1 MACLVVSGCA
11 TNDGVQ
17 RPKKIDVSNL
27 VKTKQGTYKLVSEKE
42 INNDASVSKGN
53 ALETQQPPKEISIP
67 LPAKGETSSIKI
79 GKLNYKVEV
88 VNKKSS
94 ISAKNDTRISDE
106 IPQGEVVILSPMTE
120 EKSGAKVDWSALVL
134 YWIVI
139 AWLCSVMWII
149 WKAFSAAKKTSK
161 NPFVQKEKDPQ
172 PEAENPEEPK
182 KD

>member
-1 MACLVVSGCA
+1 MACLAVSGCA

-17 RPKKIDVSNL
+17 KPKKIDVSNL

-42 INNDASVSKGN
+42 VNNDASVSKGN
-53 ALETQQPPKEISIP
+53 TLETQESPKEISIP

-120 EKSGAKVDWSALVL
+120 EKSGAKVDWSTLLL
-134 YWIVI
+134 YWIVS
-139 AWLCSVMWII
+139 AWACSVIWIV

-172 PEAENPEEPK
+172 PKAENPEEPK